1 MDPSSCFGMH
11 FGYKFGGL
19 ILSSQEV
26 YLDLFFLGIV
36 TTIQRLLD
44 VINPQTSYMR
54 LPRNL
59 ERQRAR
65 FWLSLPVGP
74 ALALSGAGQGTCL
87 QPQLPWVTYRGFV
100 ALEDIVAPQ
109 SVEVPQG
116 RTFFFHVEGWR
127 VFPIRMSFSGW
138 LDQKV
143 CWWFV
148 LDTYWDVHCT

>member
-1 MDPSSCFGMH
+1 M
-11 FGYKFGGL
+11 
-19 ILSSQEV
+19 
-26 YLDLFFLGIV
+26 DLFFLGIV

-116 RTFFFHVEGWR
+116 RTFFSMLKGGECSPYGCLFPDGWTKR
-127 VFPIRMSFSGW
+127 FVGGLFWIRTGMSIVLSNWVITPI
-138 LDQKV
+138 L
-143 CWWFV
+143 
-148 LDTYWDVHCT
+148 